1 MKKTF
6 AILGAGIIGTWTAY
20 EAHCQGHDVIVIDP
34 ATPGGEQAAS
44 YGNAAWIYEGSLL
57 PISTPGLWREVPSY
71 LLDPLGPFTVKW
83 SYLPRVAPWL
93 IKFVRAG
100 NSVEKIEMCARARR
114 AILTDTLSRYEAM
127 AQDLGLDRYVKR
139 NGLLFVFPS
148 RAEYEKEALGMR
160 IRKSHGLQWEEWEN
174 GELHAREPELGPNYQ
189 FGAFHPYGG
198 HLVNPGGFIA
208 ASLAALQERG
218 VRVIKAQAS
227 NFAMQDG
234 ELKGIVT
241 DQGLIHCDR
250 AIIASGARSASLSLK
265 VGDRIPLETERG
277 YHLVFKDPAVVP
289 NHPLMP
295 SDGKMGV
302 TMTDA
307 GLRLAGQV
315 ELAGLEAPPDWRRA
329 EIMRSYL
336 ERLLP
341 RAAAGIKE
349 TTRWMGHRPSTPDGL
364 PCIGP
369 ARACASVFHGYGH
382 GHSGIGM
389 APGTARLLVELA
401 GGHKPGIDPQ
411 PFSAERFR

>member
-1 MKKTF
+1 MKQSI
-6 AILGAGIIGTWTAY
+6 AILGSGIIGAWTAY
-20 EAHCQGHDVIVIDP
+20 EAHRQGHDVTIIEAD
-34 ATPGGEQAAS
+34 APGGEQAS
-44 YGNAAWIYEGSLL
+44 SFGNAAWIYEGSLL

-93 IKFVRAG
+93 WQFVRAG
-100 NSVEKIEMCARARR
+100 DSVEKIELCARSRR
-114 AILTDTLSRYEAM
+114 AILTDTLGRYEAM
-127 AQDLGLDRYVKR
+127 AHDLGLERYVKR

-148 RAEYEKEALGMR
+148 RHEYEKEALGIR
-160 IRKSHGLQWEEWEN
+160 IRRAHGLRWEEWEN
-174 GELHAREPELGPNYQ
+174 DELHAREPELGPHYQ

-198 HLVNPGGFIA
+198 HLLSPGGFIA
-208 ASLAALQERG
+208 ASVAALQQRG
-218 VRVIKAQAS
+218 VRLIKARATD
-227 NFAMQDG
+227 FALENG
-234 ELKGIVT
+234 RLRGVVT
-241 DQGLIHCDR
+241 DGGLIACDR
-250 AIIASGARSASLSLK
+250 AIIAAGARSAPLSLK
-265 VGDRIPLETERG
+265 AGDRIPLETERG
-277 YHLVFKDPAVVP
+277 YHLVVKDPAASP
-289 NHPLMP
+289 RHPLMP

-302 TMTDA
+302 TMTDS

-315 ELAGLEAPPDWRRA
+315 ELAGLDAPPDWRRA
-329 EIMRSYL
+329 DIMRAYL

-341 RAAAGIKE
+341 RAAAHLKE

-369 ARACASVFHGYGH
+369 ARACPDIFHGYGH

-401 GGHKPGIDPQ
+401 TGQKPAIDPE

>member
-1 MKKTF
+1 MKQTI
-6 AILGAGIIGTWTAY
+6 AIIGAGIVGTWTAY
-20 EAHCQGHDVIVIDP
+20 EAHCQGHDVIIIEPDM
-34 ATPGGEQAAS
+34 PGGEQSAS
-44 YGNAAWIYEGSLL
+44 FGNAAWIYEGSLL

-83 SYLPRVAPWL
+83 SYLPHVAPWL

-100 NSVEKIEMCARARR
+100 NSTEKIEICARARR

-127 AQDLGLDRYVKR
+127 ALDLGLGRYVQR

-148 RAEYEKEALGMR
+148 RAEYEKEALGIR
-160 IRKSHGLQWEEWEN
+160 IRKSYGLQWEEWDR
-174 GELHAREPELGPNYQ
+174 GELHEREPELGPSYQ

-198 HLVNPGGFIA
+198 NLLNPSGFIA
-208 ASLAALQERG
+208 ASVAALQQRG
-218 VRVIKAQAS
+218 VRLVKAPAF
-227 NFAMQDG
+227 NFAIENGQ
-234 ELKGIVT
+234 LKGVVS
-241 DQGLIHCDR
+241 DQELIACDR
-250 AIIASGARSASLSLK
+250 AIITSGARSAGLSLK
-265 VGDRIPLETERG
+265 AGDRIPLETERG
-277 YHLVFKDPAVVP
+277 YHLVVKNPAVIP

-302 TMTDA
+302 TMTDV

-315 ELAGLEAPPDWRRA
+315 ELAGLNAPPDWRRA
-329 EIMRSYL
+329 DIMRTYL

-341 RAAAGIKE
+341 RAAAHIKE

-369 ARACASVFHGYGH
+369 ARDCASIFYGYGH

-401 GGHKPGIDPQ
+401 SGQKPSIDPS